1 MMMARDVYI
10 YDIVEWPHNS
20 ASVIVMLRA
29 EQNKDAHL
37 LREQRSGQFLPSMVG
52 KSGVLDELQR
62 IKKTI
67 SKVENFC
74 AETLDISNDNCLANK
89 LQIVPVSCRIG
100 NDK

>member
-1 MMMARDVYI
+1 MLSEVSCRLMMMARDVYI

-62 IKKTI
+62 ITR
-67 SKVENFC
+67 
-74 AETLDISNDNCLANK
+74 AK
-89 LQIVPVSCRIG
+89 LL
-100 NDK
+100 

>member
-1 MMMARDVYI
+1 
-10 YDIVEWPHNS
+10 
-20 ASVIVMLRA
+20 
-29 EQNKDAHL
+29 
-37 LREQRSGQFLPSMVG
+37 MVG